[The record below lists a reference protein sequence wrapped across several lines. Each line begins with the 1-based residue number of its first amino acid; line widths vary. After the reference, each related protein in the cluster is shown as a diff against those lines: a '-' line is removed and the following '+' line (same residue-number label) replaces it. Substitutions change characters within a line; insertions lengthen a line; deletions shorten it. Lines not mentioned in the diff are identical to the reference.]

1 MQIYIWLAVIVFF
14 AGFIKGLSGFASTL
28 VALPLLTII
37 IDIKT
42 VVPFANM
49 LAVYASI
56 FLLIRLFK
64 HLKWKDLSPLLVG
77 FFPGMLI
84 GVFFLKTLNKNILQ
98 LILGSV
104 LIFYSTYSLF
114 FEISLLIMKKI
125 WAYIFGFISG
135 ILRGVIGA
143 GGPPIIIYASLQPW
157 NKDKIKATLQGY
169 LIISGPITIFFHAC
183 TGLVTGIVLKYF
195 FISLP
200 IFALGT
206 YIGSHF
212 YWTISEKS
220 YKRII
225 LILLNL
231 LGFFII
237 YKTII
242 IQ

>member
-14 AGFIKGLSGFASTL
+14 AGFIKGLSGFASLL

-56 FLLIRLFK
+56 FLLIGLFK
-64 HLKWKDLSPLLVG
+64 HLSWRDLFPILAGFSPG
-77 FFPGMLI
+77 ILI
-84 GVFFLKTLNKNILQ
+84 GVFFLKTLNKDILQ
-98 LILGSV
+98 LILGGV

-114 FEISLLIMKKI
+114 FETSLSIMKKI
-125 WAYIFGFISG
+125 WAYFFGFISG

-143 GGPPIIIYASLQPW
+143 GGPPIIIYTSLQPW
-157 NKDKIKATLQGY
+157 TKDKVKATMQGY
-169 LIISGPITIFFHAC
+169 LIFSGPMTLLFHAC
-183 TGLVTGIVLKYF
+183 AGLVTGTVLKYF

-206 YIGSHF
+206 YIGS
-212 YWTISEKS
+212 YLYGTISEKS
-220 YKRII
+220 YKKII

-237 YKTII
+237 YKTIMD
-242 IQ
+242 